1 MRSEEGRGE
10 GVTLFN
16 LTDESF
22 DSILTPFLNWGIMES
37 VGEDYAVSTYP
48 ITVKVK
54 QNVTFARLREALL
67 ELVLSLNDLEP
78 SRLVRDPVLEPTAE
92 GTRFF
97 SIKSPRKRAEKAV
110 PMEIPSKPPGKK
122 KRD

>member
-1 MRSEEGRGE
+1 MRSEDGRGE
-10 GVTLFN
+10 RVTLFN

-54 QNVTFARLREALL
+54 QNVTVSRLREALM
-67 ELVLSLNDLEP
+67 ELLLSLNDLDP
-78 SRLVRDPVLEPTAE
+78 SKQVRDPVLEPAAE
-92 GTRFF
+92 GARFF
-97 SIKSPRKRAEKAV
+97 AIKSPRKRSEKAV
-110 PMEIPSKPPGKK
+110 KTEIAPKQDKK
-122 KRD
+122 